1 MNVEQ
6 FCSASRIVVLAGKG
20 GVGKTT
26 VTAALATAAARA
38 GASVLIVEVE
48 GKSGLAAALGCPPLT
63 YEEQPVRE
71 RVRVRTLTPDEAL
84 REYLED
90 RGLHRIS
97 RRLMKSGALDVVATA
112 VPGMKDILVLGKVKQ
127 LERANEADLILIDA
141 PAAGHAINFLLSPR
155 GLLDAV
161 RVGPVRAQAED
172 VIELLSDPARCRVA
186 LVTLPEETPVN
197 ELVDTA
203 FALED
208 RVGVKL
214 APVIVNAVPDD
225 LPIDGHRAGGDA
237 AEAGIA
243 VAASEAQGRLLEVA
257 PGSPLLRL
265 AARQGVTFCEHTEV
279 TGIQVTNGHVVAV
292 KTSRG
297 KIAARTVVNA
307 ANAWAGSIGR
317 MVGLEFPVEV
327 RRSHLLVT
335 ERLPQFLGP
344 VLSTDHY
351 GYFRQA
357 VSGTVLIGFP
367 ARPQVGFDRRV
378 TDEAVAQGARRAGW
392 IIPQLKQAS
401 LIRSFTGFTAWTP
414 DNLPIAGALS
424 EPAGLFIAAVF
435 CGLGFSIAP
444 AIGELMAELIVTGRT
459 SHSIEHYRPERFT
472 LRPTNQNSL

>member
-48 GKSGLAAALGCPPLT
+48 GKSGLATALGVPPLT

-90 RGLHRIS
+90 RGLQRIS

-112 VPGMKDILVLGKVKQ
+112 VPGMKDILVLGKVKA
-127 LERANEADLILIDA
+127 LERAHDADLILIDA
-141 PAAGHAINFLLSPR
+141 PAAGHAISFLLSPR

-214 APVIVNAVPDD
+214 APVIVNAVPAAV
-225 LPIDGHRAGGDA
+225 PIDGHRAAADA
-237 AEAGIA
+237 TAAGLTLP
-243 VAASEAQGRLLEVA
+243 ASEADALDAAAAFGNERHELALEQAARLAGRL
-257 PGSPLLRL
+257 P
-265 AARQGVTFCEHTEV
+265 
-279 TGIQVTNGHVVAV
+279 
-292 KTSRG
+292 
-297 KIAARTVVNA
+297 
-307 ANAWAGSIGR
+307 
-317 MVGLEFPVEV
+317 
-327 RRSHLLVT
+327 
-335 ERLPQFLGP
+335 LPQLHLPFVFGEIGP
-344 VLSTDHY
+344 ADVDVLAD
-351 GYFRQA
+351 A
-357 VSGTVLIGFP
+357 LASGIADL
-367 ARPQVGFDRRV
+367 
-378 TDEAVAQGARRAGW
+378 
-392 IIPQLKQAS
+392 
-401 LIRSFTGFTAWTP
+401 P
-414 DNLPIAGALS
+414 DPS
-424 EPAGLFIAAVF
+424 P
-435 CGLGFSIAP
+435 
-444 AIGELMAELIVTGRT
+444 
-459 SHSIEHYRPERFT
+459 
-472 LRPTNQNSL
+472 